1 MPDLN
6 LLHVA
11 QGRRPAD
18 LAIVN
23 GRILNVHT
31 REIYEGGV
39 AVSGDRIAA
48 QGEIGYTIGPGTQ
61 VIDAGGLM
69 VVPGFIEGHIH
80 PESSCLSVTR
90 FAEVVLAHG
99 TTSVFTDFHEIGVVA
114 GMPGIDA
121 ALAEGRRTGVKFYFV
136 VPSHVP
142 FFPDLETSGG
152 LFDASIIAPALR
164 RPDAV
169 GLSEVVSFY
178 VNHEH
183 ADLFKSID
191 AATAA
196 SRALVGH
203 GPHTHGADWNAFVTV
218 GITNDHEAITADDV
232 LLRARN
238 GVYAHLRHCLICET
252 LPALIKPLTEGR
264 IDSRYLCLVTDDTSA
279 IALTELGHMDYLAR
293 LALGLGVDFVTAIQ
307 MVTINTA
314 ISFRLEHEIGSLS
327 PGRIADINLITEG
340 KEFAVKKVV
349 SRGRLVAENGRLV
362 EPVRDPPP
370 PAVCQRTF
378 HLRTKPTASDLMI
391 PAPAEARRAKV
402 HYMKTLPWIP
412 LTEGFETELPVQG
425 GFIRSDPGQDVLHIA
440 VVERHHRTGNIGRGF
455 IGGFGLKRG
464 AMASS
469 VAHDNHNI
477 VTLGVEAEDL
487 EIAVNRVAELDGG
500 LVIVENRRVVCE
512 IALPQFGLLTPTDA
526 WTLSRERR
534 ALLAKAKE
542 LGCELVEPFMFLSF
556 ITLVGF
562 PSFAVTDHGYID
574 CVKQTKAEPVLGFS

>member
-11 QGRRPAD
+11 QGKRPAD

-23 GRILNVHT
+23 GQILNVHT
-31 REIYEGGV
+31 REIYPGGV
-39 AVSGDRIAA
+39 AVCGDRIAA
-48 QGEIGYTIGPGTQ
+48 QGDIAYTIGPGTQ
-61 VIDAGGLM
+61 VIDAQGLT
-69 VVPGFIEGHIH
+69 VTPGFVEGHIH

-114 GMPGIDA
+114 GLPGIDA
-121 ALAEGRRTGVKFYFV
+121 ALAEGRTTGVRFYFV

-142 FFPDLETSGG
+142 FFPALETSGG
-152 LFDASIIAPALR
+152 LFDASIIGPALR

-191 AATAA
+191 AANAA
-196 SRALVGH
+196 SKALVGH

-218 GITNDHEAITADDV
+218 GITNDHEAITAEDV
-232 LLRARN
+232 LLRTRN

-293 LALGLGVDFVTAIQ
+293 MAMSLGVDFVTAMQ

-314 ISFRLEHEIGSLS
+314 VSFRLEHEIGSLS
-327 PGRIADINLITEG
+327 PGRFADINLL
-340 KEFAVKKVV
+340 
-349 SRGRLVAENGRLV
+349 SRGASFTVEKVISRGKLMAEAGRPVAPV
-362 EPVRDPPP
+362 EDPPP
-370 PAVCQRTF
+370 PAVCRRTF
-378 HLRTKPTASDLMI
+378 HLKAAPTAADLVFA
-391 PAPAEARRAKV
+391 APPGKTRARV
-402 HYMKTLPWIP
+402 HYMRVLPWIP
-412 LTEGFETELPVQG
+412 LTEGFETELPIRQG
-425 GFIRSDPGQDVLHIA
+425 IIRSDPSQDVLHIA

-464 AMASS
+464 ALASS

-477 VTLGVEAEDL
+477 VTLGVEPEDL
-487 EIAVNRVAELDGG
+487 ALAANRVAELHGG
-500 LVIVENRRVVCE
+500 LVVAVDGRIVRE
-512 IALPQFGLLTPTDA
+512 IPLPQFGLLTPTDA
-526 WTLSRERR
+526 WTLAGRRRE
-534 ALLAKAKE
+534 LLQAASD
-542 LGCELVEPFMFLSF
+542 LGCPLPEAFMFLSF

-562 PSFAVTDHGYID
+562 PEYSVTDHGYID
-574 CVKQTKAEPVLGFS
+574 CVKQIKVEPLLAFA